1 MGRIYADHSVVSER
15 TIDSHVTKLRKKLSE
30 LGNADAQGE
39 VAGLFGLLC
48 R

>member
-1 MGRIYADHSVVSER
+1 MGRIYADHSLVSER
-15 TIDSHVTKLRKKLSE
+15 TIDSHVTKLRKKFSE